1 MNAWLYSIGLQWKL
15 DIRSRSLLVTCYLV
29 PLLFFLLM
37 GGIFT
42 SLMPDAKETLLP
54 SMTVM
59 GVSMGALIG
68 LPPSLAESY
77 GSDIRKAY
85 RAGGAPLCLGLVS
98 TALST
103 LLHLL
108 LLSAILY
115 VAAPLLFGAAMP
127 KNAPAY
133 AGALGLTILVSIGV
147 GSVLGLS
154 VRNQSKLTMVSQL
167 VFLPSLLLSGI
178 LFPASLLPAPL
189 RLTGKLFP
197 ATWGYALMQDGGFYL
212 GNLWPP
218 LVILLGLLG
227 LLWIRLRRL
236 RAA

>member
-1 MNAWLYSIGLQWKL
+1 MNAWIYSIWLQWKL

-29 PLLFFLLM
+29 PLLFFFLM

-42 SLMPDAKETLLP
+42 SLLPDAGETLLP

-68 LPPSLAESY
+68 LPPSLVEIY
-77 GSDIRKAY
+77 GGTIRKAY
-85 RAGGAPLCLGLVS
+85 RANGAPLSLGLVAA
-98 TALST
+98 ALST

-115 VAAPLLFGAAMP
+115 LTAPLVFGAATP

-133 AGALGLTILVSIGV
+133 TGALVLLIVLSIGV
-147 GSVLGLS
+147 GSLLGLT
-154 VRNQSKLTMVSQL
+154 VKHQSKLTMLSQL

-178 LFPASLLPAPL
+178 LFPAAYLPAPL
-189 RLTGKLFP
+189 QALGKLFP
-197 ATWGYALMQDGGFYL
+197 AYWGYALLQDGGVCPQ
-212 GNLWPP
+212 NLWPP
-218 LVILLGLLG
+218 LGILLLLAVG
-227 LLWIRLRRL
+227 IGARLRRL
-236 RAA
+236 RAD